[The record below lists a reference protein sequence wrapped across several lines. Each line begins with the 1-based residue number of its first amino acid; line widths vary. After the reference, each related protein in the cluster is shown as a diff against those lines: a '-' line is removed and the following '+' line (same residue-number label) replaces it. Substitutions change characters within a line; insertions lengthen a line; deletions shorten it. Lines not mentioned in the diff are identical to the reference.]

1 MSANPAAP
9 LASDSMADKDSE
21 SGQESEQAGAPVRRD
36 ALRCSF
42 CGKAYA
48 EVGAI
53 VCGPTPSV
61 AICNECVEL
70 CTAIIAEERG
80 PTQSA

>member
-1 MSANPAAP
+1 
-9 LASDSMADKDSE
+9 MADKDSE
-21 SGQESEQAGAPVRRD
+21 SGQESEQAGAPVERD

-53 VCGPTPSV
+53 VSGPTPSV
-61 AICNECVEL
+61 AICNECVER

-80 PTQSA
+80 PTQPA